1 MLVVSSVSPGAQPGE
16 PHLYGPGE
24 PLAGGQVGPDRL
36 VLPARPD
43 QLPLAHLHRGSG
55 LQLLWGGGHGAEGR
69 AQLLHHLPEMM
80 KTVIDSET
88 IRTQDILDSVQVPS
102 LNGILQGPH
111 VIVGILKV
119 NIRSVFLHQS
129 PDNAVVAIE
138 RGYLNGIKPI
148 LGDEVGFDILRL
160 LLIY

>member
-43 QLPLAHLHRGSG
+43 QLPLAHLHRCSG
-55 LQLLWGGGHGAEGR
+55 LQLLRGGGHGAEGR
-69 AQLLHHLPEMM
+69 PQLLHHPPEMM
-80 KTVIDSET
+80 KTVIGSET
-88 IRTQDILDSVQVPS
+88 IRTQDLLDGVQVPS
-102 LNGILQGPH
+102 LDGILQGPH

-119 NIRSVFLHQS
+119 NICSVFLHQS

-138 RGYLNGIKPI
+138 RGYLNGIEPI

-160 LLIY
+160 LLIC